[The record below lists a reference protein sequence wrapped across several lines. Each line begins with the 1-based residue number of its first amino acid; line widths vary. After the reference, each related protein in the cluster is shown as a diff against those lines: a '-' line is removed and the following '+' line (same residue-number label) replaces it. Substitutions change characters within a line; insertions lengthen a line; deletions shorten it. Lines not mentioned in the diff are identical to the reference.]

1 MSQYYLRAVIG
12 LSFALA
18 FGLVYAVA
26 ESMGR
31 NRRRLR
37 QRLAGLASR
46 PPEAP
51 ASTPA
56 NGPRPDVLPTLTGW
70 LRGRDRER
78 SLRLAILRADLRLR
92 PAEWVTLCG
101 ALSLLS
107 ALVGLLLTH
116 GLLAGLILGLL
127 GLLVPQAVLSARQA
141 ARRNR
146 FAAQLPDALL
156 LLASDL
162 RAGHSFAQALA
173 TAAEELPPPLSEEFA
188 WAGGEAAL
196 GIAWDTALGRMVER
210 VQSPD
215 LDLIVTAILIQLP
228 IGGNLAEVLDAIA
241 ATIRERVRVS
251 GEVRTLTAEGR
262 LSALVLMA
270 LAPALALLFYLRDPA
285 YFQPLLALPTGRLL
299 LGGAFAGQVVGA
311 LIIRRMVA
319 VEV

>member
-1 MSQYYLRAVIG
+1 MSQLFLSAIIG

-31 NRRRLR
+31 DRRRLR
-37 QRLAGLASR
+37 QRLAGLAGR

-51 ASTPA
+51 AASPV

-78 SLRLAILRADLRLR
+78 ALRLAMLRADLRLR

-101 ALSLLS
+101 ASSLLL
-107 ALVGLLLTH
+107 ALFGLLLTH
-116 GLLAGLILGLL
+116 GPLAGLILGLL
-127 GLLVPQAVLSARQA
+127 GLLVPQALLSARQA
-141 ARRNR
+141 TRRNR

-162 RAGHSFAQALA
+162 RAGHSFAQALV

-228 IGGNLAEVLDAIA
+228 AGGNLAEVLDAIA
-241 ATIRERVRVS
+241 ATIRERVRVG

-262 LSALVLMA
+262 LSAIVLMA

-285 YFQPLLALPTGRLL
+285 YFQPLLDLPAGRLL
-299 LGGAFAGQVVGA
+299 LGGAFGGQIVGA
-311 LIIRRMVA
+311 LIIRRMVS
-319 VEV
+319 VDG

>member
-1 MSQYYLRAVIG
+1 MSQLFLPAAIG

-18 FGLVYAVA
+18 FGLVYTVA
-26 ESMGR
+26 EGAGR
-31 NRRRLR
+31 DRRLR
-37 QRLAGLASR
+37 QRLASLAGP
-46 PPEAP
+46 PPEVPSP
-51 ASTPA
+51 AAS
-56 NGPRPDVLPTLTGW
+56 NGPRPDVLPTLTDW
-70 LRGRDRER
+70 LQGRDRER
-78 SLRLAILRADLRLR
+78 SLRLAMLRADLRLR

-101 ALSLLS
+101 ASTLLS
-107 ALVGLLLTH
+107 ALSGLLLTH
-116 GLLAGLILGLL
+116 GLLAGLGLGLL

-141 ARRNR
+141 ARRTR
-146 FAAQLPDALL
+146 FNAQLPDALL

-215 LDLIVTAILIQLP
+215 LDLIITAILIQLP
-228 IGGNLAEVLDAIA
+228 VGGNLAEVLDAIA

-262 LSALVLMA
+262 LSAIVLMA

-285 YFQPLLALPTGRLL
+285 YFQPLLDLPLGRLL
-299 LGGAFAGQVVGA
+299 LGGAFGGQLVGA

>member
-1 MSQYYLRAVIG
+1 MSQFFLPAAIG

-18 FGLVYAVA
+18 FGLVYALA
-26 ESMGR
+26 EGMGR
-31 NRRRLR
+31 DRRRLR
-37 QRLAGLASR
+37 QRLAVLVGR
-46 PPEAP
+46 PPEASSP
-51 ASTPA
+51 AASV
-56 NGPRPDVLPTLTGW
+56 GPRPDVLPTLTGW

-78 SLRLAILRADLRLR
+78 SLRLAMLRADLRLR
-92 PAEWVTLCG
+92 PAEWVTLCV
-101 ALSLLS
+101 AVSLLS

-116 GLLAGLILGLL
+116 GPLAGLILGLL
-127 GLLVPQAVLSARQA
+127 GLLAPQAVLSARQA

-173 TAAEELPPPLSEEFA
+173 TAAEELPAPLSEEFA

-215 LDLIVTAILIQLP
+215 LDLVVTAILIQLP
-228 IGGNLAEVLDAIA
+228 AGGNLAEVRDAIA

-262 LSALVLMA
+262 LSAIVLMA
-270 LAPALALLFYLRDPA
+270 LAPALALLFYLRDPT

-299 LGGAFAGQVVGA
+299 LGGAFAGQIVGG

-319 VEV
+319 VDV

>member
-1 MSQYYLRAVIG
+1 MSQLFLPAAIG

-26 ESMGR
+26 EGAGR
-31 NRRRLR
+31 DRRRLR
-37 QRLAGLASR
+37 QRIAALASR
-46 PPEAP
+46 LPEAP
-51 ASTPA
+51 APA
-56 NGPRPDVLPTLTGW
+56 NGPRPDVLPTLTRW

-78 SLRLAILRADLRLR
+78 ALRLAMLRADLRLR

-101 ALSLLS
+101 ALSLSLALS
-107 ALVGLLLTH
+107 GLLLTR
-116 GLLAGLILGLL
+116 GPLAGLILGLL
-127 GLLVPQAVLSARQA
+127 GLLAPQAVLSARQA

-228 IGGNLAEVLDAIA
+228 AGGNLAEVLDAIA

-251 GEVRTLTAEGR
+251 GEVRTLTAEGQ
-262 LSALVLMA
+262 LSAIVLMA

-285 YFQPLLALPTGRLL
+285 YFQPLLALPLGRLL
-299 LGGAFAGQVVGA
+299 LGGAFGGQVVGA

>member
-1 MSQYYLRAVIG
+1 MSQLFLPAAIG

-31 NRRRLR
+31 DRRHLR
-37 QRLAGLASR
+37 QRLAALAGC
-46 PPEAP
+46 PPDS
-51 ASTPA
+51 ASPPA

-78 SLRLAILRADLRLR
+78 SLRLAMLRADLRLR

-101 ALSLLS
+101 ASSLILAFS
-107 ALVGLLLTH
+107 GLLLTR
-116 GLLAGLILGLL
+116 GPLAGLVLGLL

-162 RAGHSFAQALA
+162 RAGRSFAQALA

-210 VQSPD
+210 VQSSD
-215 LDLIVTAILIQLP
+215 LDLIVTAILI
-228 IGGNLAEVLDAIA
+228 
-241 ATIRERVRVS
+241 
-251 GEVRTLTAEGR
+251 
-262 LSALVLMA
+262 
-270 LAPALALLFYLRDPA
+270 
-285 YFQPLLALPTGRLL
+285 
-299 LGGAFAGQVVGA
+299 
-311 LIIRRMVA
+311 
-319 VEV
+319 

>member
-1 MSQYYLRAVIG
+1 MSQLFLSAAIG

-26 ESMGR
+26 ESVGR
-31 NRRRLR
+31 DRRRLR
-37 QRLAGLASR
+37 QRLAGLAGR
-46 PPEAP
+46 PPEAS
-51 ASTPA
+51 ASPPA

-70 LRGRDRER
+70 LRGRDWER
-78 SLRLAILRADLRLR
+78 ALRLAMLRADLRLR
-92 PAEWVTLCG
+92 PAEWVTLCTTS
-101 ALSLLS
+101 SLLL
-107 ALVGLLLTH
+107 ALGGLLLTR
-116 GLLAGLILGLL
+116 GPLAGLILGLL

-141 ARRNR
+141 ARRTR
-146 FAAQLPDALL
+146 FDAQLPDALL

-173 TAAEELPPPLSEEFA
+173 TAAEELPMPLSEEFA

-228 IGGNLAEVLDAIA
+228 AGGNLAEVLDAIA

-262 LSALVLMA
+262 LSAIVLMA

-285 YFQPLLALPTGRLL
+285 YFQPLLELPLGRLL
-299 LGGAFAGQVVGA
+299 LGGAFAGQLVGA
-311 LIIRRMVA
+311 LIIHRMVA